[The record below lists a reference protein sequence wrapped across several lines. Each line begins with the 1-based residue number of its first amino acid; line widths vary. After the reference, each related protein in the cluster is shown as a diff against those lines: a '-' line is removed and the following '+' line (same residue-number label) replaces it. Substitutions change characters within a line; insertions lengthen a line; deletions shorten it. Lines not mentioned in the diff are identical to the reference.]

1 MEAESS
7 VLRERAVVKLEK
19 LDKDK
24 SKRTIRLT
32 PGTELISQ
40 LTIGLWDE
48 HQPGAAGSASATR
61 DRDHTEPI
69 FTIRASSHNKFVLRA
84 DSQGEMADWLKAIKH
99 NIEILRKPYWTKAVD
114 AMRAG
119 ACLSAKAQGNGGGA
133 HAGNTA

>member
-48 HQPGAAGSASATR
+48 HQPGAAGSASEGWSTGKM
-61 DRDHTEPI
+61 
-69 FTIRASSHNKFVLRA
+69 IRVGSEDSSPA
-84 DSQGEMADWLKAIKH
+84 
-99 NIEILRKPYWTKAVD
+99 
-114 AMRAG
+114 
-119 ACLSAKAQGNGGGA
+119 
-133 HAGNTA
+133 